1 MSRGGYATQ
10 SVGTLIA
17 TVLMVAMVLMVAGAV
32 LALAP
37 EQVIPGPGEPDCV
50 QHSLANR
57 GLPPC
62 EGNRPG
68 SVGL

>member
-1 MSRGGYATQ
+1 MNKILGT
-10 SVGTLIA
+10 TLIP
-17 TVLMVAMVLMVAGAV
+17 TMLLVGFILLVAGAV

-50 QHSLANR
+50 QHSLSQR